1 MYRGI
6 IYKYTS
12 PSGKVY
18 IGQTTNERRRRWQFN
33 SLQIKYGSNKID
45 NARKKYGPTNFQYE
59 ILFECKQ
66 DNLKVLTSIL
76 DCKEIELIK
85 YYNSVDLG
93 YNCAFGGILNTRGV
107 KLTTKQINI
116 LKIANSKIVY
126 QYDLFEKFLK
136 CWNSTMEIERELG
149 IPHALI
155 SKNCNGQTKHC
166 REYIFTYTKGV
177 FKVPERIHN
186 TKRVQII
193 EFDLNHNFVKSWPSL
208 TSLAKYINIDRKVL
222 KEKLINKELFYNNS
236 YFKIK

>member
-1 MYRGI
+1 
-6 IYKYTS
+6 
-12 PSGKVY
+12 
-18 IGQTTNERRRRWQFN
+18 
-33 SLQIKYGSNKID
+33 
-45 NARKKYGPTNFQYE
+45 
-59 ILFECKQ
+59 
-66 DNLKVLTSIL
+66 
-76 DCKEIELIK
+76 
-85 YYNSVDLG
+85 
-93 YNCAFGGILNTRGV
+93 
-107 KLTTKQINI
+107 
-116 LKIANSKIVY
+116 
-126 QYDLFEKFLK
+126 
-136 CWNSTMEIERELG
+136 MEIERELG